1 MWNER
6 YNTPDYVFGT
16 EPADFLVKHSDH
28 LRPGLKG
35 LAVADG
41 EGRNS
46 VFMAQKGVETLAMD
60 MSANALAK
68 AKALAEERGVTVTHI
83 EASVT
88 AWDWAPGAYD
98 LVVAVFIQF
107 LSPHER
113 AQVFAGMVETLK
125 PGGMLMLHGYRPE
138 QLAYGTGGPKQ
149 EENLY
154 TETLLR
160 DAFSGLETL
169 ALESY
174 DREIDEGAGHSG
186 MSALIDLVARK
197 PG

>member
-1 MWNER
+1 MWNDR
-6 YNTPDYVFGT
+6 YNTPAYVFGT
-16 EPADFLVKHSDH
+16 EPADFLVAHADR
-28 LRPGLKG
+28 LRPGIKG

-46 VFMAQKGVETLAMD
+46 VFMAQRGVETLAMD

-68 AKALAEERGVTVTHI
+68 AKALAEARGVDVTHV
-83 EASVT
+83 EASIT
-88 AWDWAPGAYD
+88 DWDWAPAAFD

-107 LSPHER
+107 LSPPAR
-113 AQVFAGMVETLK
+113 DAVFAGMVKTLN
-125 PGGMLMLHGYRPE
+125 PGGVLMLHGYRPE
-138 QLAYGTGGPKQ
+138 QLDFGTGGPRVV
-149 EENLY
+149 ENLY
-154 TETLLR
+154 TEALLR
-160 DAFSGLETL
+160 ESFRGFEIL

-174 DREIDEGAGHSG
+174 DREIDEGVGHSG

>member
-6 YNTPDYVFGT
+6 YDTPEYVFGT
-16 EPADFLVKHSDH
+16 EPAQFLRKHGAH
-28 LRPGLKG
+28 LAPGLTG

-46 VFMAQKGVETLAMD
+46 VFMAARGVETLAMD
-60 MSANALAK
+60 MSANALTK
-68 AKALAEERGVTVTHI
+68 ARALAEARGVDVAYV

-88 AWDWAPGAYD
+88 EWDWTPAAFD

-107 LSPHER
+107 LAPDDR
-113 AQVFAGMVETLK
+113 DAVFRGMVETLK
-125 PGGMLMLHGYRPE
+125 PGGVLLLHGYRPE
-138 QLAYGTGGPKQ
+138 QIAYGTGGPRQ
-149 EENLY
+149 VENLY
-154 TETLLR
+154 TEALLR
-160 DAFSGLETL
+160 DRFAGLEIL

-174 DREIDEGAGHSG
+174 DREISEGAGHSG

-197 PG
+197 PA